1 MYAPS
6 KLSQRNLEKYILVGY
21 DKSNPAKQIIATHI
35 TVKQDTSRLF
45 LSYGHSLL
53 HVVTFCYVFSCIS
66 MHIHE
71 S

>member
-35 TVKQDTSRLF
+35 TVNMHNALLF
-45 LSYGHSLL
+45 VLTMFC
-53 HVVTFCYVFSCIS
+53 VTVEFLIK
-66 MHIHE
+66 
-71 S
+71 